1 MAVVLRVLN
10 IFFSN
15 FEDIQR
21 VWAVSKAEK
30 LLKRDL
36 YAKVNKIQG
45 RKEISEEV
53 VPQLKN
59 VV

>member
-36 YAKVNKIQG
+36 YANINKIFKEG
-45 RKEISEEV
+45 RKD
-53 VPQLKN
+53 LRR
-59 VV
+59 